1 MEKIIAVFAI
11 IVVVFFCFGYM
22 GNQADNMMA
31 EDIVKAK
38 SYVRSMCNHP
48 ETIQFH
54 DMETVVT
61 ETHISLVFSAANS
74 FGVREKHHYTGR
86 RDAIRNIKLEH

>member
-1 MEKIIAVFAI
+1 MEKIIAIFAI
-11 IVVVFFCFGYM
+11 IVAVLFGFGYM

-38 SYVRSMCNHP
+38 SYVKSMCNHP
-48 ETIQFH
+48 ETVEFH
-54 DMETVVT
+54 DMETTVT
-61 ETHISLVFSAANS
+61 ETHVSLVFSAENA

-86 RDAIRNIKLEH
+86 RDAIRNIQLN